1 MKIID
6 RGSGAPIVVIPGI
19 QGRWEWMKPGID
31 ALAQQSRVITFSFC
45 DEPTSG
51 GRFDEARGFWSYVD
65 QVRDAL
71 DAAGIERAA
80 ICGVS
85 YGGLIAAAFVARHPD
100 RVAALVLVSAL
111 PPSWK
116 PDGRVASY
124 LRFPWLL
131 TPVFCLG
138 SLRLYREI
146 AAANETWWSGV
157 TAAVRHGINVLR
169 HMFHPGRMAR
179 RVHLLSSV
187 LAQSGVE
194 EWIEADL
201 ARVQVP
207 TLVVTGEESLERVV
221 PPRVTRRYLELWPH
235 ARAATIDRTG
245 HLGLITRPVEF
256 ARVVSTFA
264 AEHAPRAI
272 DPAHPDPGSPI
283 PDPGSR
289 IPDPYPVS
297 RRRIG

>member
-1 MKIID
+1 MNIID
-6 RGSGAPIVVIPGI
+6 RGSGVPIVVIPGI
-19 QGRWEWMKPGID
+19 QGRWEWMKPAID
-31 ALAQQSRVITFSFC
+31 ALAQRSRVITFSFC

-51 GRFDEARGFWSYVD
+51 GRFDDARGFWSYVD

-85 YGGLIAAAFVARHPD
+85 YGGLIAAAFAARHRD
-100 RVAALVLVSAL
+100 RVASLVLVSAL
-111 PPSWK
+111 PPSWQ
-116 PDGRVASY
+116 PDGHVASY

-131 TPVFCLG
+131 TPLFCLG

-146 AAANETWWSGV
+146 AAANESWWGGV
-157 TAAVRHGINVLR
+157 TAAVSHGINVLR
-169 HMFHPGRMAR
+169 HMFHPGRVAR
-179 RVHLLSSV
+179 RVHLFSSV
-187 LAQSGVE
+187 R
-194 EWIEADL
+194 IEADL

-207 TLVVTGEESLERVV
+207 TLVVTGEDSLERVV
-221 PPRVTRRYLELWPH
+221 PPRVTRRYVELWPH

-256 ARVVSTFA
+256 ATVVSTFA

-283 PDPGSR
+283 PDPGFPIPDPGSR